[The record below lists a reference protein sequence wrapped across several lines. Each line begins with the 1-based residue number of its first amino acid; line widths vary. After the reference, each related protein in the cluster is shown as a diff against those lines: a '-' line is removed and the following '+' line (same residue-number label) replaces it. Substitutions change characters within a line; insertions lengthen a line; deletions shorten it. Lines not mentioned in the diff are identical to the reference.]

1 MQCPLPEVSNLG
13 DCVDGDASHCSR
25 GLQEE
30 EEGFWGKVETSVMN
44 VLNWRYWRSDLQRW
58 GPEQSS
64 SCRGGLKE
72 ESVQTK
78 EKRAEAGLQ
87 ISMEQPLQM
96 PIRMCIPSETS
107 SPRNLLH
114 IMRIYLQQK
123 LQDLS

>member
-25 GLQEE
+25 GLYEE
-30 EEGFWGKVETSVMN
+30 EEGFWRKVETSVMN
-44 VLNWRYWRSDLQRW
+44 LLKWRYWGSDLQRW

-64 SCRGGLKE
+64 SCRGWLNE

-87 ISMEQPLQM
+87 ISTEQPLQT
-96 PIRMCIPSETS
+96 PISMCIPSETS
-107 SPRNLLH
+107 SPRKPLH